1 MYVIGGMIL
10 LFALFFLYGYLDTRF
25 IHWRMRKEI
34 LASEEK
40 KNAIQEQIKGERL
53 KQAKVWK
60 ESLDAL
66 GIHYSV
72 ESLLNMD
79 DGRILEEYQIP
90 LKTVFTQDEYSKLV
104 SILLPEYVKRFDK
117 DGYYKNVHFDELS
130 VAVHAKEL
138 TVYVQKLEEA
148 LDVLVKKE
156 RWQTLSDKE
165 LEKKEELKSEIEQ
178 CKVEIKGYSEFQ
190 PDLNRTITKKGIVS
204 GHVVF
209 NPFTSFDEEKV
220 LKLVTSIIGAGKP
233 EMKEPVLKGT
243 YVTSPAL
250 EELNTFLNEKTLPDE
265 KVQELRETMREIQH
279 KLREE
284 LESGEEEDTLLQA
297 DILNKTS
304 RQFHQLE
311 STT

>member
-10 LFALFFLYGYLDTRF
+10 LFTLFFVYPYLDTRF

-34 LASEEK
+34 LESEEK
-40 KNAIQEQIKGERL
+40 KKAIQEQIKAERL
-53 KQAKVWK
+53 KQAKGWK

-72 ESLLNMD
+72 ESLLNMGG
-79 DGRILEEYQIP
+79 GRIFEENQLP
-90 LKTVFTQDEYSKLV
+90 LQTVFTQDEYSKLV

-117 DGYYKNVHFDELS
+117 DGYYKSVHLDELS

-156 RWQTLSDKE
+156 SWQTLSDKE
-165 LEKKEELKSEIEQ
+165 LEKKEELEAEIEQ
-178 CKVEIKGYSEFQ
+178 CKAEIKGYSEFQ
-190 PDLNRTITKKGIVS
+190 LDLNRTITEKGVVS
-204 GHVVF
+204 GYVIF
-209 NPFTSFDEEKV
+209 NPFASFDEKKV
-220 LKLVTSIIGAGKP
+220 LDLITSIIGSGKP

-284 LESGEEEDTLLQA
+284 LERDEEEDTLLLA
-297 DILNKTS
+297 DVLNKTS
-304 RQFHQLE
+304 RQFHQLK
-311 STT
+311 STS

>member
-10 LFALFFLYGYLDTRF
+10 LLALFFLYGYLDTRF

-34 LASEEK
+34 VASEEK
-40 KNAIQEQIKGERL
+40 KKAIQEQIKAERL
-53 KQAKVWK
+53 KQAKGWK

-72 ESLLNMD
+72 EILLNMD
-79 DGRILEEYQIP
+79 DGRIFEECQIP
-90 LKTVFTQDEYSKLV
+90 LQTVFTQDEYSKLV

-117 DGYYKNVHFDELS
+117 DGYYKSVHLDELS

-190 PDLNRTITKKGIVS
+190 LDLNRTITKKGIVS

-220 LKLVTSIIGAGKP
+220 LKLVTSIIGTGKP

-250 EELNTFLNEKTLPDE
+250 EELNTFLNEKVLPDE
-265 KVQELRETMREIQH
+265 KVQELRETIREIQH

-284 LESGEEEDTLLQA
+284 LERDEEEDTLLLA
-297 DILNKTS
+297 DVLNKTS

>member
-1 MYVIGGMIL
+1 MYMIGGMIL
-10 LFALFFLYGYLDTRF
+10 LFALFFLYPYLDTRY

-40 KNAIQEQIKGERL
+40 KKAIQEQIKAERL

-60 ESLDAL
+60 ECLDAL
-66 GIHYSV
+66 GIHHSI
-72 ESLLNMD
+72 ESILNMGG
-79 DGRILEEYQIP
+79 GRILDDYQIP
-90 LKTVFTQDEYSKLV
+90 LQTVFTPDEYSKLV
-104 SILLPEYVKRFDK
+104 SVLLPEHVKLFDK
-117 DGYYKNVHFDELS
+117 DGYYESVHLDELS

-138 TVYVQKLEEA
+138 TVYMQKLEEA

-165 LEKKEELKSEIEQ
+165 LEKKEELKAEIEQ

-190 PDLNRTITKKGIVS
+190 PTLNRTMTEKGFVS

-209 NPFTSFDEEKV
+209 NPFVSFDEEKV
-220 LKLVTSIIGAGKP
+220 LKLVTLIVGAGKP
-233 EMKEPVLKGT
+233 ELKEPFSKGT

-250 EELNTFLNEKTLPDE
+250 EELNTFLNEKVLPDE

-279 KLREE
+279 KLRDE
-284 LESGEEEDTLLQA
+284 LEKDEEEDTLIQA

-311 STT
+311 STI

>member
-10 LFALFFLYGYLDTRF
+10 LFTLFFVYPYLDTRF

-40 KNAIQEQIKGERL
+40 KKAIQEQIKAERL
-53 KQAKVWK
+53 KQAKGWK

-66 GIHYSV
+66 GIHHSV
-72 ESLLNMD
+72 ESLLNMGG
-79 DGRILEEYQIP
+79 GRIFEENQLP
-90 LKTVFTQDEYSKLV
+90 LQTVFTQDEYSKLV

-117 DGYYKNVHFDELS
+117 DGCYKSVHLDELS

-190 PDLNRTITKKGIVS
+190 LDLNRTITEKGIVS

-220 LKLVTSIIGAGKP
+220 LKLVTSIIGTGKP

-243 YVTSPAL
+243 HVTSPAL
-250 EELNTFLNEKTLPDE
+250 EELNTFLNENQLPD
-265 KVQELRETMREIQH
+265 KTTQELIETMNLIERTLRAQH
-279 KLREE
+279 ERTKLNN
-284 LESGEEEDTLLQA
+284 TLLQA
-297 DILNKTS
+297 KVLDETARKY
-304 RQFHQLE
+304 HQIGDE
-311 STT
+311 